1 MTGIIGSGFGIY
13 GYLPAVLLEDENV
26 CLLEKTKDNFLRR
39 TELAQLKSKI
49 LWIKN
54 EELFLDQIDTIIIS
68 VPPLY
73 QSEILNKSLYFSNIK
88 NIIIEKPI
96 APSPDKSIRIL
107 NNLKRLN
114 KNFRIGYSFLYTS
127 WYESLSNQ
135 FENRK
140 IDERY
145 DLSIVWNFKAHHY
158 KNDLV
163 NWKRYCSNGGGVIRF
178 YGIQLIAV
186 LASLEFNEIV
196 ESQIIGQSN
205 DDISYWKSNSK
216 DIFGNTCHLLIDTN
230 SAEEKF
236 EIILQEKTKDM
247 RMLCS
252 LKENSP
258 FDNQENISQGMD
270 NRVSSLNKLY
280 IDLKIKHLDEDKFN
294 QYQSINHL
302 WSSYENLSSFKHK
315 RLN

>member
-13 GYLPAVLLEDENV
+13 GYLPAVLFEDENV
-26 CLLEKTKDNFLRR
+26 CLLEKARDKFLTRN
-39 TELAQLKSKI
+39 ELAQFSSKI
-49 LWIKN
+49 MWIN
-54 EELFLDQIDTIIIS
+54 NLEYFLNRIDSLIIS

-73 QSEILNKSLYFSNIK
+73 QSEILNKSLDFSNIK

-96 APSPDKSIRIL
+96 AHSPDKSIRIL

-114 KNFRIGYSFLYTS
+114 KNFRIGYSFLYTP

-163 NWKRYCSNGGGVIRF
+163 NWKRYCSKGGGVIRF

-186 LASLEFNEIV
+186 LGSLEFNEIV
-196 ESQIIGQSN
+196 ESQIIGQSK
-205 DDISYWKSNSK
+205 DDISYWKSTSK
-216 DIFGNTCHLLIDTN
+216 DFLGNVCHLLIDTD
-230 SAEEKF
+230 STEEKF
-236 EIILQEKTKDM
+236 EILLFKNKLGLQP
-247 RMLCS
+247 LFS
-252 LKENSP
+252 LNTNSP
-258 FDNQENISQGMD
+258 FNYQENIFQNLD
-270 NRVSSLNKLY
+270 NRVSILNKLY
-280 IDLKIKHLDEDKFN
+280 IDLKKSYITEIKFN

-302 WSSYENLSSFKHK
+302 WGSYENISSFKSK
-315 RLN
+315 D